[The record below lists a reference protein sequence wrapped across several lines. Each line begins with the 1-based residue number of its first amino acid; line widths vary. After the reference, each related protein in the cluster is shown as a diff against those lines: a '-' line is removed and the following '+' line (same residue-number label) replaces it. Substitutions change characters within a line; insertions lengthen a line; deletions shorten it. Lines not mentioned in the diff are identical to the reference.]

1 MSDSTKFVLLGQA
14 KFVYVYTYFI
24 YVSIFIRIAY
34 NAAHVPR
41 KSQQW
46 QLVSLPYTLRYGV
59 TASGKFGTKVRVNSH
74 THTHTQSSDC

>member
-14 KFVYVYTYFI
+14 KFQLIYICIYFI

-34 NAAHVPR
+34 NAAHIPS

-46 QLVSLPYTLRYGV
+46 QLVSLPYILRYGV
-59 TASGKFGTKVRVNSH
+59 CASGKFGTKVRVNSH
-74 THTHTQSSDC
+74 THAHTVE